1 MQNNS
6 NAVTESQANKGMR
19 ELALG
24 YQAWKDGAKWRGADM
39 SKMSAKSAA
48 EFIKIHVKASNK
60 RAPTVGSKE
69 LSVED
74 RVAKQDEEFFDS
86 ITRRHNRS
94 GDMPIFGSDRM
105 SNHNFIQ

>member
-1 MQNNS
+1 MRHTTSIYQDHNHLD
-6 NAVTESQANKGMR
+6 GMR

-48 EFIKIHVKASNK
+48 EFIKIHVKAGNK

-69 LSVED
+69 LSVD
-74 RVAKQDEEFFDS
+74 ATILCTSHF
-86 ITRRHNRS
+86 
-94 GDMPIFGSDRM
+94 
-105 SNHNFIQ
+105 